1 MFKRTFSLPI
11 RIKTVIPLLLA
22 VKLNYHHILKHAS
35 RIFEKAN
42 KALFTEKE
50 NNSITFKYIL
60 HSILEQT
67 LK

>member
-1 MFKRTFSLPI
+1 MP
-11 RIKTVIPLLLA
+11 A
-22 VKLNYHHILKHAS
+22 EYLK
-35 RIFEKAN
+35 KAN

-50 NNSITFKYIL
+50 NNSITFKHIL